1 MAGNGTSP
9 FQLFLQIS
17 ELIDFSSNL
26 AKNAYTF
33 IGRYRETTQDY
44 RDIGEEVQHLV
55 TDLYTLKGFLE
66 APTDEGRCERLSQL
80 RDTLSTCWKI
90 VGRLNKL
97 MGHDNGHQSGQ
108 DAFSGNLEAG
118 QQQQPDPAWRDK
130 LNWPRV
136 KDEALAL
143 LQQLKTQRQNIMIF
157 LQIGVTQGVQALKI
171 DTSIM
176 KIQMSSTNKAVH
188 DVLGQ
193 MTELREYRRWW
204 ATIIDEIKAMHRDKR
219 SLQEPKTC
227 KWITMVQPWT
237 NWLQGVSES
246 DASTSARF
254 CWIWG
259 IPGSG
264 KTVMASFLIDQ
275 VANEKGPRYCSYYY
289 CLHSRGKDEAEDF
302 LRCVVKDFQQKTGH
316 IPEVLHKRFTEVVRP
331 SEDDLLE
338 SLNHL
343 AKRLKRIYIIV
354 DAIDESSERVH
365 IARVLHK
372 LGTCPSFWRI
382 SLLVTSR
389 NEADIRAIFN
399 RQSYLCTEIPM
410 SGAGVKEDM
419 GRLAHS
425 ELGKMQDW
433 SDTITARVE
442 GALVE
447 RAQGMFRWL
456 VCQLDL
462 VKRLYQQGVRE
473 EADILREIRAFPQDL
488 FGTYERIL
496 TQIRGEDREF
506 ARTALAL
513 ICNPGTHIPSAEI
526 LVEASLYKIEFG
538 KIGNYDVGLL
548 KNVCSCLVTVT
559 RRKYK
564 RQTNRVFQWTEELD
578 HKAALADYTVKE
590 YLFSQHAAEG
600 AASCYALSQEFL
612 RIVDLM
618 VFFRGLK
625 RFGIRAQAGE
635 QRGKTRVHPYD
646 EFALIVTEN
655 ALSRRRSQLM
665 DNDELLE
672 LVLSSLKPTSQHFTH
687 LKQLNGIKTAM
698 RNNFPLWEKL
708 LFGVEVRPT
717 SPCMDYIGVLLNLML
732 IGWPEMAKKYLES
745 SEIVN
750 LGRGKD
756 AIWTDSFRLQNEARE
771 ILLGYVVRTR
781 DRAFLDLFLKHG
793 AFFEYESEVLFSL
806 LHNLYV
812 RGDDRDGTLDL
823 VREVLRHGA
832 EPNPKPSRSRVQSSE
847 SEDHPLP
854 DHFAFTPLQVAVAC
868 LESDWV
874 KILLEAGADPYGC
887 GMKGGLVPKAFE
899 GFVRDNAEGGGTKML
914 KDGTMKPLELCGLTK
929 PPWSTGN
936 DKPQV
941 NTARRQVRQ
950 ALENWLK
957 RGPDEANSPSGT
969 ATDSS
974 GGTVYN
980 PHVLY

>member
-80 RDTLSTCWKI
+80 HDTLSTCWKI

-108 DAFSGNLEAG
+108 DAFSVNLEAG
-118 QQQQPDPAWRDK
+118 QQQQPDPVWRDK

-176 KIQMSSTNKAVH
+176 KIQTSSTNTAVH
-188 DVLGQ
+188 KVLDQ

-204 ATIIDEIKAMHRDKR
+204 ATIIDEIKAMHREKR
-219 SLQEPKTC
+219 GLQEPKTC

-237 NWLQGVSES
+237 TWLQGVDESE
-246 DASTSARF
+246 ASTSARF

-316 IPEVLHKRFTEVVRP
+316 IPLVLHKRFTEVVRP

-343 AKRLKRIYIIV
+343 ADRLKRIYIIV
-354 DAIDESSERVH
+354 DAIDESSDRVH

-419 GRLAHS
+419 RRLAHS

-433 SDTITARVE
+433 SDTMTARVE

-462 VKRLYQQGVRE
+462 SLPPRS
-473 EADILREIRAFPQDL
+473 

-496 TQIRGEDREF
+496 TQIKGEDREF

-513 ICNPGTHIPSAEI
+513 LCNPGTHIPSAEI

-564 RQTNRVFQWTEELD
+564 RQTNRVFLWTEELD
-578 HKAALADYTVKE
+578 HKATLAHYTVKE
-590 YLFSQHAAEG
+590 YLFSRHAAEG
-600 AASCYALSQEFL
+600 TASCYALSQEFL
-612 RIVDLM
+612 GIVDLM

-646 EFALIVTEN
+646 EFSLIVTEN

-672 LVLSSLKPTSQHFTH
+672 LVLSSLKPSSQHFTH

-708 LFGVEVRPT
+708 LFGIEVRAIG
-717 SPCMDYIGVLLNLML
+717 PCSIQAGVLLNLML
-732 IGWPEMAKKYLES
+732 LGWPEMANKYLES

-756 AIWTDSFRLQNEARE
+756 AIWTETFRVQNEARE
-771 ILLGYVVRTR
+771 TLLGYVVRTR

-812 RGDDRDGTLDL
+812 HGDDSAGTLDL

-832 EPNPKPSRSRVQSSE
+832 EPNPKPSRSRV
-847 SEDHPLP
+847 
-854 DHFAFTPLQVAVAC
+854 AVAC

-874 KILLEAGADPYGC
+874 EILLEAGADPYGC

-899 GFVRDNAEGGGTKML
+899 GFVRDNVDGGGTKML

-950 ALENWLK
+950 ALGNWLK